1 MSESESSPCP
11 NHLLTSII
19 YKFIAELIGIRSCRN
34 VFDSSFLSFV
44 SLRSSSI
51 TSNLEGNYCDLSRG
65 PCPSSRTPHTGDST
79 RLNALLLLRLQR
91 RLCAAAYALCLLAA
105 IMPRVQVMG
114 HGRNMARCSVRR
126 FVCLK
131 GIFCFASAGVQES
144 PLEQIGSDGRA
155 GKRKRSAFC
164 ARAIS
169 TCIPTAQ
176 DLEWETH
183 GRDVPLLRQR
193 KQGFGAP
200 SIDPNNLLSAG
211 PAGLELFFPE
221 CRLIHGMRFQR
232 CSSIAASGFETEL
245 SYARLSPLAGTH
257 TQYLPASRVANRR
270 GLSAWHLGF

>member
-105 IMPRVQVMG
+105 IMPRVHVFKG
-114 HGRNMARCSVRR
+114 HGPRKEL
-126 FVCLK
+126 F
-131 GIFCFASAGVQES
+131 S
-144 PLEQIGSDGRA
+144 PMTTTSNALQAPPPSEHW
-155 GKRKRSAFC
+155 
-164 ARAIS
+164 
-169 TCIPTAQ
+169 AQ
-176 DLEWETH
+176 PW
-183 GRDVPLLRQR
+183 
-193 KQGFGAP
+193 P
-200 SIDPNNLLSAG
+200 SPQSQTSG
-211 PAGLELFFPE
+211 PAATDARSTLAD
-221 CRLIHGMRFQR
+221 RF
-232 CSSIAASGFETEL
+232 A
-245 SYARLSPLAGTH
+245 PLAVLRRSWTH
-257 TQYLPASRVANRR
+257 PIKCSWLWPACSH
-270 GLSAWHLGF
+270 SAPCAWPYFNASHLTLTRL